1 MEGMSLPPLLFS
13 FVDEAADVAIVTVT
27 VFVLLRTLRSSRARL
42 ALVGVGV
49 VGLVDLAAQQV
60 GLPLT
65 AWFFQG
71 LFLVSAVVLVLA
83 FQDDLKRFFE
93 RLAVLGLG
101 RRPAP
106 HEEGPLEIVVRASFG
121 LAAARRGALVVLPG
135 RDPLDTHLEGGFPL
149 EGSVTEPLLLS
160 LFDPHSPGHDGAA
173 IVESGRVRRFAVHL
187 PLSSDFAQLGLRGT
201 RHAAALGLSE
211 QSDALCIAV
220 SEERGTVCVA
230 RAGRLR
236 QVEDPDALRRALGA
250 FVDEARPRPA
260 ALPSGKRLLARFREW
275 GVALAV
281 ASGLWLLVV
290 PGSEMS
296 EWTLEVPVGV
306 GNLPAGYALESVV
319 PASVAVTVTGVRRR
333 LFVLQPSDVTVSVD
347 ALLAQLGRRTF
358 DLTPQSVRAPRGV
371 TVMALQPDRVV
382 LDLRAP
388 EGDGGSAKG
397 EH

>member
-1 MEGMSLPPLLFS
+1 VSDWFSLL
-13 FVDEAADVAIVTVT
+13 DEAADVGIVAVT

-42 ALVGVGV
+42 ALVGMSV
-49 VGLVDLAAQQV
+49 VGLVDLAARQI

-65 AWFFQG
+65 AWLFQG

-93 RLAVLGLG
+93 RLAVLGLR
-101 RRPAP
+101 RRPSP
-106 HEEGPLEIVVRASFG
+106 FEEGPLEVVVRASFG

-135 RDPLDTHLEGGFPL
+135 RDPLDTLLEGGFSL
-149 EGSVTEPLLLS
+149 EGAVSEPLLLS

-173 IVESGRVRRFAVHL
+173 IVESGRIRRFAVHL
-187 PLSSDFAQLGLRGT
+187 PLSSDFAEIGPRGT

-230 RAGRLR
+230 RAGSLKE
-236 QVEDPDALRRALGA
+236 VEGPAALRRALHA
-250 FVDEARPRPA
+250 FLEEARPRPA
-260 ALPSGKRLLARFREW
+260 EFPAGKRLLARFREW

-281 ASGLWLLVV
+281 AAGLWLLVV
-290 PGSEMS
+290 PGSETS
-296 EWTLEVPVGV
+296 EATLSVPVEIA
-306 GNLPAGYALESVV
+306 NLPAGYTLDSVAPPSVV
-319 PASVAVTVTGVRRR
+319 VTVTGVRRR
-333 LFVLQPSDVTVSVD
+333 LFVLQPSDLTVSVD

-358 DLTPQSVRAPRGV
+358 DLSPHSVRTPRGV
-371 TVMALQPDRVV
+371 TVVAVEPDHVV
-382 LDLRAP
+382 LDLRAAEP
-388 EGDGGSAKG
+388 EDGSRKG

>member
-1 MEGMSLPPLLFS
+1 MSLWRVLASLL
-13 FVDEAADVAIVTVT
+13 DEAADVAVVTVA

-42 ALVGVGV
+42 ALLGVAV
-49 VGLVDLAAQQV
+49 VGLIDLAARQL

-101 RRPAP
+101 RRSPTP
-106 HEEGPLEIVVRASFG
+106 EEGPLEVVVRASFG
-121 LAAARRGALVVLPG
+121 LAAARRGALIVLPG
-135 RDPLDTHLEGGFPL
+135 RDPLEARLEGGFPL
-149 EGSVTEPLLLS
+149 DGSVSEPLLLS

-173 IVESGRVRRFAVHL
+173 VVTSALVRRFGVHL
-187 PLSSDFAQLGLRGT
+187 PLSSDFAQLGLHGT

-211 QSDALCIAV
+211 QSDAFCVAV
-220 SEERGTVCVA
+220 SEEHGSVSVA

-236 QVEDPDALRRALGA
+236 AVEDPDALRRALRA
-250 FVDEARPRPA
+250 FVDETRPRPA
-260 ALPSGKRLLARFREW
+260 PALSWPRVLARFREW
-275 GVALAV
+275 GVALAIS
-281 ASGLWLLVV
+281 AGLWLLVV

-296 EWTLEVPVGV
+296 ETTLTVPVEI
-306 GNLPAGYALESVV
+306 GNLPAGYSLESVTPGRV
-319 PASVAVTVTGVRRR
+319 VVTLTGVRRR
-333 LFVLQPSDVTVSVD
+333 LFVLGPSDVTVSVD

-371 TVMALQPDRVV
+371 TVASVQPDHVSLALRVP
-382 LDLRAP
+382 LR
-388 EGDGGSAKG
+388 DGGPAKG
-397 EH
+397 DP

>member
-1 MEGMSLPPLLFS
+1 MRLWPLLVS
-13 FVDEAADVAIVTVT
+13 LVDEVADVVIVTAT

-42 ALVGVGV
+42 ALVGVAG
-49 VGLVDLAAQQV
+49 VGLIDLAARQI

-71 LFLVSAVVLVLA
+71 LFLVSVVVLVLA

-101 RRPAP
+101 RRAAP
-106 HEEGPLEIVVRASFG
+106 PEDGHLEVVVRATFG
-121 LAAARRGALVVLPG
+121 LAAARRGALIVLPG
-135 RDPLDTHLEGGFPL
+135 RDPLEARLEGGFPL
-149 EGSVTEPLLLS
+149 DGSVSEPLLLS

-173 IVESGRVRRFAVHL
+173 VVVSGCVRRFAVHL
-187 PLSSDFAQLGLRGT
+187 PLSSDFAQLGLHGT

-220 SEERGTVCVA
+220 SEEHGTVSAA
-230 RAGRLR
+230 RGGSLR
-236 QVEDPDALRRALGA
+236 SMEDPDALRRVLRA
-250 FVDEARPRPA
+250 FVAETRPRPA
-260 ALPSGKRLLARFREW
+260 PVLSRRRLLARFGEW
-275 GVALAV
+275 GVALAIT
-281 ASGLWLLVV
+281 AGLWLLVV

-296 EWTLEVPVGV
+296 ETTLSVPVAI
-306 GNLPAGYALESVV
+306 GNLPSGYSLESVT
-319 PASVAVTVTGVRRR
+319 PPSVTVTVTGVRRR

-371 TVMALQPDRVV
+371 TVAAVQPDHVSLELGV
-382 LDLRAP
+382 PLR
-388 EGDGGSAKG
+388 DGGPAKRDR
-397 EH
+397 

>member
-1 MEGMSLPPLLFS
+1 MSLPPLLFS
-13 FVDEAADVAIVTVT
+13 VLDEAADVGIVTIT

-42 ALVGVGV
+42 ALVGMSV
-49 VGLVDLAAQQV
+49 VGLIDLAARQI

-65 AWFFQG
+65 AWLFQG

-93 RLAVLGLG
+93 RLAVMGLR
-101 RRPAP
+101 RRPSP
-106 HEEGPLEIVVRASFG
+106 FEEGPLEVVVRASFG

-135 RDPLDTHLEGGFPL
+135 RDPLDTLLEGGFPL
-149 EGSVTEPLLLS
+149 EGAVSEPLLLS

-187 PLSSDFAQLGLRGT
+187 PLSSDFAQIGQRGT

-230 RAGRLR
+230 RAGSLKE
-236 QVEDPDALRRALGA
+236 VEDPAALRRALHA
-250 FVDEARPRPA
+250 FLEEARPRPA
-260 ALPSGKRLLARFREW
+260 AFTAGKRLLARLREW

-281 ASGLWLLVV
+281 SGGLWLLVV
-290 PGSEMS
+290 PGSEIS
-296 EWTLEVPVGV
+296 EATLSVPVEV
-306 GNLPAGYALESVV
+306 GNLPAGYTLD
-319 PASVAVTVTGVRRR
+319 SVAPPSVRVTVTGVRRR
-333 LFVLQPSDVTVSVD
+333 LFVLQPSDLTVSVD

-358 DLTPQSVRAPRGV
+358 DLSAHSVRAPRGV
-371 TVMALQPDRVV
+371 TVVAVEPDHVV
-382 LDLRAP
+382 LGLRAP
-388 EGDGGSAKG
+388 EQEGGSRKG